1 MGPSTIKTLRMEHYT
16 DIINIIVKSIHYFFY
31 KNQQFLVETKMF
43 FFRKTGTTTSLK
55 LCLKFTF
62 WSILLNGNALSYSSE
77 VDQEISRNSSLVL
90 VVLINFVLI
99 KMKVFQI

>member
-55 LCLKFTF
+55 
-62 WSILLNGNALSYSSE
+62 
-77 VDQEISRNSSLVL
+77 
-90 VVLINFVLI
+90 
-99 KMKVFQI
+99 